1 MLDALKRRIRT
12 WQDQGRFILFVRL
25 VYFVHRC
32 VRDIR
37 HLVCLPFAMRQMC
50 ALEARPGTEALVS
63 LAFDRFLG
71 VIRPLQ
77 VRSEVLALLNV
88 LKDAPLRRIL
98 EIGTADGGTLFL
110 FCRMAT
116 DDAQIISMDL
126 PGGRFGGGY
135 PAWKTRLYEAFA
147 LPGQRLELLRA
158 DSHDAAALDEVRDLL
173 DGEELD
179 FLFIDGD
186 HTYAGV
192 RKDFEMYGP
201 LVKNGGLIAL
211 HDIAEHP
218 ARAAGDAHRFWAE
231 IRSQYQVEEFVES
244 WEQGYGIGLIRK
256 GQASGNVPGGD
267 ALHTD
272 D

>member
-1 MLDALKRRIRT
+1 MLDAVKRRIRT
-12 WQDQGRFILFVRL
+12 WQDRGRFVPFVRL

-32 VRDIR
+32 MRDIR
-37 HLVCLPFAMRQMC
+37 HLVCLPFAMRRMR

-88 LKDAPLRRIL
+88 LKETPLRRIL
-98 EIGTADGGTLFL
+98 EIGTADGGTLFV
-110 FCRMAT
+110 FCRVAT

-158 DSHDAAALDEVRDLL
+158 DSHDAAALDDVLDLL

-192 RKDFEMYGP
+192 RQDFEMYSP
-201 LVKNGGLIAL
+201 LVRDGGLIAF

-218 ARAAGDAHRFWAE
+218 ARAAGDAHMFWAE
-231 IRSQYQVEEFVES
+231 MKSQYQVEEFVES

-256 GQASGNVPGGD
+256 GQTCGSAPGGD